1 MRSGM
6 ECTCCLT
13 KYQRFSHLIPSNL
26 NFLEIIVVGNRECTR
41 EEARY
46 KQRRKR
52 IMVEAKKKKNNK
64 RRQQVKRVNRDK
76 QR

>member
-52 IMVEAKKKKNNK
+52 VMVEAKKKKK
-64 RRQQVKRVNRDK
+64 RKTTKEDSK
-76 QR
+76 

>member
-1 MRSGM
+1 MCSGM

-52 IMVEAKKKKNNK
+52 VMVEAKKKKK
-64 RRQQVKRVNRDK
+64 KQQKKTASKTRK
-76 QR
+76 

>member
-52 IMVEAKKKKNNK
+52 IMVEAKKKK
-64 RRQQVKRVNRDK
+64 QQKKTASKTRK
-76 QR
+76 